1 MTEEE
6 AKTKW
11 CPMARALAESSVSA
25 AVNRTFESGA
35 EDPDC
40 RCLASGCMAWRFDE
54 LPHLN
59 LKGAPALEIHGYC
72 GLAGRP

>member
-1 MTEEE
+1 MTEDE
-6 AKTKW
+6 AKKLW
-11 CPMARALAESSVSA
+11 CPMARSVGNGE
-25 AVNRTFESGA
+25 NRTLFGSA
-35 EDPDC
+35 DSSC
-40 RCLASGCMAWRFDE
+40 FCLASGCMAWRFDE